1 MNLEVRRAPSAFLAV
16 LALAVGIGAGGGC
29 SSDNATGPSK
39 RVPLTVMAQG
49 VGGASS
55 RLAAAPNL
63 AAVAVADSDTMVT
76 YTRALLVV
84 RDVRFVLS
92 DSDEGG
98 ETDTT
103 GTPND
108 STDADSE
115 HEDAGQI
122 RYHGPFV
129 IDLLAGDAQDLG
141 TQMVPVGSYHHVMG
155 HLQKL
160 AGGGDLATQ
169 FPDLVGATVLLEGD
183 VHGEGGGHF
192 LFETRIDTEFI
203 IHGTFEVTGDTP
215 VTSFLVFDL
224 SEFLRGHDGA
234 FLDPR
239 NPGNEQAIRV
249 AVKHAVKV
257 GIDEDHDG
265 DPDELAES
273 H

>member
-1 MNLEVRRAPSAFLAV
+1 MKLDPSRPSTAFFAV
-16 LALAVGIGAGGGC
+16 LALAAAFLASGGC
-29 SSDNATGPSK
+29 SSDNATGPK
-39 RVPLTVMAQG
+39 RVPLKVMAQG
-49 VGGASS
+49 VGGTSS
-55 RLAAAPNL
+55 RLVTAPNMTA
-63 AAVAVADSDTMVT
+63 AAVADTDTMVT

-84 RDVRFVLS
+84 RDVRFVMS

-103 GTPND
+103 VTPHD
-108 STDADSE
+108 STDADSD
-115 HEDAGQI
+115 HDDAGQI
-122 RYHGPFV
+122 RYRGPFV

-141 TQMVPVGSYHHVMG
+141 TQMVPAGIYHHVMG

-169 FPDLVGATVLLEGD
+169 FPDLIGATVLLEGD

-192 LFETRIDTEFI
+192 IFESRIDTEFI
-203 IHGTFEVTGDTP
+203 IRGTFEVTGDSP

-239 NPGNEQAIRV
+239 DPGNELAIRV

-265 DPDELAES
+265 EPDEVV
-273 H
+273 HH